1 MTDPFEQSLHQL
13 REDRRQGASALARQA
28 LTVLCRSVE
37 QLAND
42 DVATLRRVMAQR
54 CQQLQSVRPS
64 MAVIDRLLE
73 QWQQQ
78 VATEALSHAQL
89 STLMIERAQQLIAQ
103 SCQAQDWCARHAA
116 ARIRRGQT
124 VISHSRSS
132 TVMKVFEH
140 LVGQDVRV
148 IISESRP
155 LNEGV
160 AVAHRLQ
167 QQGFDVTL
175 ITDAQLGLFAARA
188 DVALVGADSLLA
200 DGSVVN
206 KAGTL
211 LLALASG
218 AAQIPFYVCCESDKR
233 CPLVPEQVTLEAMSP
248 LELGHELLAGPGRGH
263 VENIYFDITPAA
275 LVTGVFDEAG
285 LQLVTAGG

>member
-1 MTDPFEQSLHQL
+1 MTDEFERSLQHL

-37 QLAND
+37 SLAGD

-54 CQQLQSVRPS
+54 CEQLRSVRPS
-64 MAVIDRLLE
+64 MAVIDRLLG

-78 VATEALSHAQL
+78 VAGAALSHAEL
-89 STLMIERAQQLIAQ
+89 SALMIDRARQLIAQ
-103 SCQAQDWCARHAA
+103 SCRAQDRCARHAA

-132 TVMKVFEH
+132 TVMKTFEH
-140 LVGQDVRV
+140 LAGREVRV

-160 AVAHRLQ
+160 TVARQLQ
-167 QQGFDVTL
+167 QWGLEVTL
-175 ITDAQLGLFAARA
+175 ITDAQLGLFAAQA
-188 DVALVGADSLLA
+188 DMALVGADSLLA

-211 LLALASG
+211 LLALASD
-218 AAQIPFYVCCESDKR
+218 AAHIPFYVCCESDKR
-233 CPLVPEQVTLEAMSP
+233 CPLLPEQLTLEAMAP
-248 LELGHELLAGPGRGH
+248 QELGHELAAGPGRVQ

-275 LVTGVFDEAG
+275 LVTGVFDETG
-285 LQLVTAGG
+285 LQLRHEER